1 MTISIYSSKKRT
13 FAKKK
18 NILRIFN
25 SINDFTTAK
34 KTIVTLGTF
43 DGVHIGHKAILDTIC
58 KAAQQENLESVILT
72 FFPHPRLI
80 VSNNYDI
87 KLLNTM
93 DEKSVLLEKIGIQNF
108 IIHPFD
114 KTFSELSPR
123 EFVTQVL
130 IEKLN
135 IHKIIIG
142 HDHKFGKDRAAD
154 FKDLIN
160 FGKEFGFEV
169 EEISA
174 QQINEVSVSSTK
186 IRNSLLEG
194 NISLA
199 NEYLG
204 YPYLFSGNVIKGNQL
219 GRTIGFP
226 TANIEIPE
234 DYKLIPKNGV
244 YIVTANVNNQVV
256 FGMMNVGVKPTLGEN
271 KLSIEVHLLNFEKD
285 IYNQKIQVHI
295 LERLRDEQKFE
306 SFDALKAQIE
316 LDKQSTIHYFE
327 NLK

>member
-1 MTISIYSSKKRT
+1 MAIFVYLSKKTYFCRKR
-13 FAKKK
+13 F
-18 NILRIFN
+18 ILKVFN
-25 SINDFTTAK
+25 SINDFITHK

-43 DGVHIGHKAILDTIC
+43 DGVHIGHNAILDKIC
-58 KAAQQENLESVILT
+58 NAAQQENLESVILT

-87 KLLNTM
+87 KLLNTIE
-93 DEKSVLLEKIGIQNF
+93 EKSALLKKKGIQNF

-114 KTFSELSPR
+114 KTFSELTPR

-130 IEKLN
+130 VGKLN
-135 IHKIIIG
+135 IQKIIIG

-154 FKDLIN
+154 FNDLIN

-204 YPYLFSGNVIKGNQL
+204 YPYVLTGTVVKGNQL

-226 TANIEIPE
+226 TANVNIPE

-244 YIVTANVNNQVV
+244 YIVTANVNNKTV
-256 FGMMNVGVKPTLGEN
+256 FGMMNIGVKPTLGEN
-271 KLSIEVHLLNFEKD
+271 KLSIEVHLLDFDSD
-285 IYNQKIQVHI
+285 IYNQKIQVNI

-306 SFDALKAQIE
+306 SFEALKLQIE
-316 LDKQSTIHYFE
+316 LDKQNTILYFE

>member
-1 MTISIYSSKKRT
+1 MKIY
-13 FAKKK
+13 
-18 NILRIFN
+18 N
-25 SINDFTTAK
+25 SINNFTTTK

-43 DGVHIGHKAILDTIC
+43 DGVHIGHNAILDKIC
-58 KAAQQENLESVILT
+58 KVAKHENLESVILT
-72 FFPHPRLI
+72 FFPHPRKI

-87 KLLNTM
+87 KLLNTIE
-93 DEKSVLLEKIGIQNF
+93 EKSVLLEKIGIQNF
-108 IIHPFD
+108 IVHPFD

-130 IEKLN
+130 VEKLN
-135 IHKIIIG
+135 IQKIIIG

-154 FKDLIN
+154 FNDLIN

-204 YPYLFSGNVIKGNQL
+204 YPYVLTGNVVKGNQL

-234 DYKLIPKNGV
+234 EYKLIPKIGV
-244 YIVTANVNNQVV
+244 YVVTVDVNNDTV
-256 FGMMNVGVKPTLGEN
+256 FGMMNIGVKPTLGEN
-271 KLSIEVHLLNFEKD
+271 KLSIEVHLLDFDKD
-285 IYNQKIQVHI
+285 IYNQKIQVNL

-306 SFDALKAQIE
+306 SFKALKSQIE
-316 LDKQSTIHYFE
+316 LDKQNTIEYFE

>member
-1 MTISIYSSKKRT
+1 MQKKT
-13 FAKKK
+13 T
-18 NILRIFN
+18 LRIFN
-25 SINDFTTAK
+25 SINDFTATK

-43 DGVHIGHKAILDTIC
+43 DGVHIGHNAILDKIC

-80 VSNNYDI
+80 VSDNYDI
-87 KLLNTM
+87 KLLNTIE
-93 DEKSVLLEKIGIQNF
+93 EKSILLEKKGIQNF

-130 IEKLN
+130 VEKLN
-135 IHKIIIG
+135 IQKIIIG

-154 FKDLIN
+154 FNDLIN

-174 QQINEVSVSSTK
+174 QQINEVSVSSTR

-194 NISLA
+194 NVSLA
-199 NEYLG
+199 KDYLG
-204 YPYLFSGNVIKGNQL
+204 YPYVLTGNVVKGNQL
-219 GRTIGFP
+219 GRTINFP

-234 DYKLIPKNGV
+234 EYKLIPKNGV
-244 YIVTANVNNQVV
+244 YIVTVNVSNQTV
-256 FGMMNVGVKPTLGEN
+256 FGMMNIGVKPTLGEN
-271 KLSIEVHLLNFEKD
+271 KLSIEVHLLDFDKD

-306 SFDALKAQIE
+306 SFEALKLQLE
-316 LDKQSTIHYFE
+316 VDKQNTIHYFE

>member
-1 MTISIYSSKKRT
+1 MQKKT
-13 FAKKK
+13 T
-18 NILRIFN
+18 LRIFN
-25 SINDFTTAK
+25 SINDFASHK

-43 DGVHIGHKAILDTIC
+43 DGVHIGHHAILEKIC
-58 KAAQQENLESVILT
+58 KTAQKEGLESVILT
-72 FFPHPRLI
+72 FFPHPRKI
-80 VSNNYDI
+80 VSDNFDI
-87 KLLNTM
+87 KLLNTIS
-93 DEKSVLLEKIGIQNF
+93 EKSELLEKLGVQNF

-130 IEKLN
+130 VDKLN
-135 IHKIIIG
+135 IQKIIIG
-142 HDHKFGKDRAAD
+142 HDHKFGKNRAAD
-154 FKDLIN
+154 FNDLIC
-160 FGKEFGFEV
+160 FGKEFGFDV

-186 IRNSLLEG
+186 IRNSLLDG

-204 YPYLFSGNVIKGNQL
+204 YPYILTGNIVKGNQL

-226 TANIEIPE
+226 TANIQIPE

-244 YIVTANVNNQVV
+244 YVVTANVNNITAI
-256 FGMMNVGVKPTLGEN
+256 GMMNIGVKPTLGEN
-271 KLSIEVHLLNFEKD
+271 KLSVEVHLLNFDKD
-285 IYNQKIQVHI
+285 IYNQKIQIHI

-306 SFDALKAQIE
+306 SFEALQTQLK
-316 LDKQSTIHYFE
+316 LDKEQTISYFE
-327 NLK
+327 KRK

>member
-1 MTISIYSSKKRT
+1 LKIYH
-13 FAKKK
+13 
-18 NILRIFN
+18 
-25 SINDFTTAK
+25 SINEFTSTK

-43 DGVHIGHKAILDTIC
+43 DGVHIGHNAILDKIC
-58 KAAQQENLESVILT
+58 NAAQQENLESVILT
-72 FFPHPRLI
+72 FFPHPRLV

-87 KLLNTM
+87 KLLNTIE
-93 DEKSVLLEKIGIQNF
+93 EKSILLQKKGIQNF

-114 KTFSELSPR
+114 KVFSELTPR

-130 IEKLN
+130 VEKLN
-135 IHKIIIG
+135 IQKIIIG
-142 HDHKFGKDRAAD
+142 HDHKFGKNRAAD
-154 FKDLIN
+154 FNDLIN
-160 FGKEFGFEV
+160 FGKEFGFDV

-186 IRNSLLEG
+186 IRNSLQEG

-204 YPYLFSGNVIKGNQL
+204 YPYVLSGNVIKGNQL

-244 YIVTANVNNQVV
+244 YIVTAHVNKQTV
-256 FGMMNVGVKPTLGEN
+256 FGMMNIGVKPTLGEN
-271 KLSIEVHLLNFEKD
+271 KLSIEVHLLDFDKD
-285 IYNQKIQVHI
+285 IYKQKIQVNV

-306 SFDALKAQIE
+306 SFEALKSQLE
-316 LDKQSTIHYFE
+316 TDKQNTIHYFKK
-327 NLK
+327 LS

>member
-1 MTISIYSSKKRT
+1 
-13 FAKKK
+13 
-18 NILRIFN
+18 LRIFN
-25 SINDFTTAK
+25 SINDFASSK

-43 DGVHIGHKAILDTIC
+43 DGVHIGHSAILDKIC

-87 KLLNTM
+87 KLLNTIE
-93 DEKSVLLEKIGIQNF
+93 EKSVLLEKKGIQNF

-130 IEKLN
+130 VEKLN
-135 IHKIIIG
+135 IQKIIIG

-154 FKDLIN
+154 FNDLIN

-194 NISLA
+194 NVSLA
-199 NEYLG
+199 NDYLG
-204 YPYLFSGNVIKGNQL
+204 YPYVLTGNVVKGNQL

-226 TANIEIPE
+226 TANVEIPE
-234 DYKLIPKNGV
+234 EYKLIPKNGV
-244 YIVTANVNNQVV
+244 YVVTVTIENKIV
-256 FGMMNVGVKPTLGEN
+256 FGMMNIGVRPTLGEN
-271 KLSIEVHLLNFEKD
+271 KLSIEVHLLNFDKD
-285 IYNQKIQVHI
+285 IYNQKIQVNI
-295 LERLRDEQKFE
+295 LKRLRDEQKFE
-306 SFDALKAQIE
+306 SFEALKEQLE
-316 LDKQSTIHYFE
+316 VDKQNTIQYFE
-327 NLK
+327 NL

>member
-1 MTISIYSSKKRT
+1 MKIYH
-13 FAKKK
+13 
-18 NILRIFN
+18 
-25 SINDFTTAK
+25 SINEFTSTK

-43 DGVHIGHKAILDTIC
+43 DGVHIGHNAILDTIC
-58 KAAQQENLESVILT
+58 RAAQHENLESVILT
-72 FFPHPRLI
+72 FFPHPRLV

-87 KLLNTM
+87 KLLNTIE
-93 DEKSVLLEKIGIQNF
+93 EKSILLEKKGIQNF

-114 KTFSELSPR
+114 KVFSELSPR

-130 IEKLN
+130 VDKLN
-135 IHKIIIG
+135 IQKIIIG
-142 HDHKFGKDRAAD
+142 HDHKFGKNRAAD
-154 FKDLIN
+154 FNDLIN

-204 YPYLFSGNVIKGNQL
+204 YPYILSGNVIKGNQL

-244 YIVTANVNNQVV
+244 YVVTVNVNNQLVL
-256 FGMMNVGVKPTLGEN
+256 GMMNIGVKPTLGEN
-271 KLSIEVHLLNFEKD
+271 KLSIEVYLLDFDTD
-285 IYNQKIQVHI
+285 IYNQKIQVNV

-306 SFDALKAQIE
+306 SFEALKTQLE
-316 LDKQSTIHYFE
+316 VDKQNTIHYF
-327 NLK
+327 NKLS

>member
-1 MTISIYSSKKRT
+1 MK
-13 FAKKK
+13 
-18 NILRIFN
+18 IFN
-25 SINDFTTAK
+25 SINDFTTSK

-58 KAAQQENLESVILT
+58 KAALQEDLESVILT

-80 VSNNYDI
+80 VSDNYDI
-87 KLLNTM
+87 KLLNTI
-93 DEKSVLLEKIGIQNF
+93 DEKSVLLEKLGIQNF

-114 KTFSELSPR
+114 KTFSELTPR

-130 IEKLN
+130 VGKLN
-135 IHKIIIG
+135 IQKIIIG
-142 HDHKFGKDRAAD
+142 HDHKFGKNRAAD
-154 FKDLIN
+154 FNDLIN

-199 NEYLG
+199 NKYLG
-204 YPYLFSGNVIKGNQL
+204 YSYVLTGNVIKGNQL

-226 TANIEIPE
+226 TANIEILE
-234 DYKLIPKNGV
+234 AYKLIPKNGV
-244 YIVTANVNNQVV
+244 YIVMANVNNQTV
-256 FGMMNVGVKPTLGEN
+256 FGMMNIGVKPTLGEN
-271 KLSIEVHLLNFEKD
+271 KLTIEVHLLNFDAD
-285 IYNQKIQVHI
+285 IYNQKIQVQV

-306 SFDALKAQIE
+306 SFDSLKSQLE
-316 LDKQSTIHYFE
+316 LDKQNTIQYFE

>member
-1 MTISIYSSKKRT
+1 M
-13 FAKKK
+13 
-18 NILRIFN
+18 
-25 SINDFTTAK
+25 
-34 KTIVTLGTF
+34 GTF
-43 DGVHIGHKAILDTIC
+43 DGVHIGHNAILDKIC
-58 KAAQQENLESVILT
+58 KAAQKENLESVILT

-87 KLLNTM
+87 KLLNTIE
-93 DEKSVLLEKIGIQNF
+93 EKSALLKKKGIHHF
-108 IIHPFD
+108 IVHPFD
-114 KTFSELSPR
+114 KAFSELSPR

-130 IEKLN
+130 VEKLN
-135 IHKIIIG
+135 IQKIIIG
-142 HDHKFGKDRAAD
+142 HDHKFGKNRAAD
-154 FKDLIN
+154 FNDLIN

-199 NEYLG
+199 NNYLG
-204 YPYLFSGNVIKGNQL
+204 YSYVLSGKVVKGNQL

-244 YIVTANVNNQVV
+244 YVVTANVNNQTV
-256 FGMMNVGVKPTLGEN
+256 FGMMNIGVKPTLGEN
-271 KLSIEVHLLNFEKD
+271 KLSIEVHLLDFDQD
-285 IYNQKIQVHI
+285 IYNQKIQVNI

-306 SFDALKAQIE
+306 SFEALKSQLE
-316 LDKQSTIHYFE
+316 VDKQNTIEYFKK
-327 NLK
+327 LS

>member
-1 MTISIYSSKKRT
+1 LKV
-13 FAKKK
+13 
-18 NILRIFN
+18 FN
-25 SINDFTTAK
+25 SITDFTATK

-43 DGVHIGHKAILDTIC
+43 DGVHIGHNAILDKIC
-58 KAAQQENLESVILT
+58 KVANSESLESVILT

-87 KLLNTM
+87 KLLNTIE
-93 DEKSVLLEKIGIQNF
+93 EKSALLEKKGIQNF

-130 IEKLN
+130 VDKLN
-135 IHKIIIG
+135 IQKIIIG

-154 FKDLIN
+154 FNDLIN

-204 YPYLFSGNVIKGNQL
+204 YPYVLTGTVVKGNQL

-226 TANIEIPE
+226 TANVDIPE

-244 YIVTANVNNQVV
+244 YIVTANVNNKTV
-256 FGMMNVGVKPTLGEN
+256 FGMMNIGVKPTLGEN
-271 KLSIEVHLLNFEKD
+271 KLSIEVHLLDFDSD
-285 IYNQKIQVHI
+285 IYNQKIQVNI

-306 SFDALKAQIE
+306 SFEALKLQIE
-316 LDKQSTIHYFE
+316 LDKQNTILYFG

>member
-1 MTISIYSSKKRT
+1 MQKKIT
-13 FAKKK
+13 T
-18 NILRIFN
+18 LRIFN
-25 SINDFTTAK
+25 SINDFTTTK

-43 DGVHIGHKAILDTIC
+43 DGVHIGHNAILDKIC
-58 KAAQQENLESVILT
+58 KVAKHENLESVILT
-72 FFPHPRLI
+72 FFPHPRKI

-87 KLLNTM
+87 KLLNTIE
-93 DEKSVLLEKIGIQNF
+93 EKSVLLEKIGIQNF
-108 IIHPFD
+108 IVHPFD

-130 IEKLN
+130 VEKLN
-135 IHKIIIG
+135 IQKIIIG

-154 FKDLIN
+154 FNDLIN

-199 NEYLG
+199 NDYLG
-204 YPYLFSGNVIKGNQL
+204 YPYVLTGNVVKGNQL

-226 TANIEIPE
+226 TANIQIPE
-234 DYKLIPKNGV
+234 EYKLIPKNGV
-244 YIVTANVNNQVV
+244 YIVTVNVSNQNV
-256 FGMMNVGVKPTLGEN
+256 FGMMNIGVKPTLGEN
-271 KLSIEVHLLNFEKD
+271 KLSIEVHLLDFDKD
-285 IYNQKIQVHI
+285 IYNQKIQVNL

-306 SFDALKAQIE
+306 SFEALKSQIE
-316 LDKQSTIHYFE
+316 LDKQNTIEYFE

>member
-1 MTISIYSSKKRT
+1 MYKYKIALKIY
-13 FAKKK
+13 
-18 NILRIFN
+18 N
-25 SINDFTTAK
+25 SINNFTTTK

-43 DGVHIGHKAILDTIC
+43 DGVHIGHNAILDKIC
-58 KAAQQENLESVILT
+58 KVAKHENLESIILT
-72 FFPHPRLI
+72 FFPHPRKI

-87 KLLNTM
+87 KLLNTIE
-93 DEKSVLLEKIGIQNF
+93 EKSVLLEKIGIQNF

-130 IEKLN
+130 VEKLN
-135 IHKIIIG
+135 IQKIIIG

-154 FKDLIN
+154 FNDLIN

-204 YPYLFSGNVIKGNQL
+204 YPYVLTGNVVKGNQL

-234 DYKLIPKNGV
+234 EYKLIPKNGV
-244 YIVTANVNNQVV
+244 YIVTVNVSNQTV
-256 FGMMNVGVKPTLGEN
+256 FGMMNIGVKPTLGEN
-271 KLSIEVHLLNFEKD
+271 KLSIEVHLLDFDKD

-306 SFDALKAQIE
+306 SFEALKLQLE
-316 LDKQSTIHYFE
+316 VDKQNTIHYFE

>member
-1 MTISIYSSKKRT
+1 LK
-13 FAKKK
+13 
-18 NILRIFN
+18 IFN
-25 SINDFTTAK
+25 SINDFTSSK

-43 DGVHIGHKAILDTIC
+43 DGVHIGHNAILEKIC

-87 KLLNTM
+87 KLLNTIE
-93 DEKSVLLEKIGIQNF
+93 EKSVLLEKKGIQNF
-108 IIHPFD
+108 IVHPFD

-130 IEKLN
+130 VQKLN
-135 IHKIIIG
+135 IQKIIIG

-154 FKDLIN
+154 FNDLIN

-174 QQINEVSVSSTK
+174 QQINDVSVSSTK

-194 NISLA
+194 NVSLA

-204 YPYLFSGNVIKGNQL
+204 YPYLLTGNVVKGNQL

-244 YIVTANVNNQVV
+244 YIVTATVNNQTVL
-256 FGMMNVGVKPTLGEN
+256 GMMNIGVKPTLGEN
-271 KLSIEVHLLNFEKD
+271 KLSIEVHLLNFDKD
-285 IYNQKIQVHI
+285 IYQQKIQVHI
-295 LERLRDEQKFE
+295 LQRLREEQKFA
-306 SFDALKAQIE
+306 SFEALKSQIE
-316 LDKQSTIHYFE
+316 IDKQNTIHYFE

>member
-1 MTISIYSSKKRT
+1 LQ
-13 FAKKK
+13 KKK
-18 NILRIFN
+18 TTLRIFN
-25 SINDFTTAK
+25 SINDFASPK

-43 DGVHIGHKAILDTIC
+43 DGVHIGHHAILQKIC
-58 KAAQQENLESVILT
+58 KTAKKEGLESVILT
-72 FFPHPRLI
+72 FFPHPRKI

-87 KLLNTM
+87 KLLNTIE
-93 DEKSVLLEKIGIQNF
+93 EKSDLLEKSGIQNF

-114 KTFSELSPR
+114 KIFSELSPR
-123 EFVTQVL
+123 EFVSQVL
-130 IEKLN
+130 VDKLN
-135 IHKIIIG
+135 IKKIIIG

-154 FKDLIN
+154 YNDLIN
-160 FGKEFGFEV
+160 FGKEFGFDV

-186 IRNSLLEG
+186 IRHSLLEG
-194 NISLA
+194 NIALA

-204 YPYLFSGNVIKGNQL
+204 YPYVLTGNVVKGNQL

-244 YIVTANVNNQVV
+244 YVVTANVSNQVV
-256 FGMMNVGVKPTLGEN
+256 SGMMNIGMKPTLGEN
-271 KLSIEVHLLNFEKD
+271 KLSIEVHLLNFEAN
-285 IYNQKIQVHI
+285 IYNQKIQVNV

-306 SFDALKAQIE
+306 SFEALKSQLE
-316 LDKQSTIHYFE
+316 LDKQTTFRYFE
-327 NLK
+327 NLS